1 MKDIR
6 VKVNPNPNIKSRLG
20 AENIINVVPTF
31 GFAGG
36 ELRQLGDVDL
46 SNLGDGYVL
55 IYDANVKKWVSTNIL
70 TPGETQNLTING
82 GNF

>member
-6 VKVNPNPNIKSRLG
+6 VKVNPNSNIKSRLG
-20 AENIINVVPTF
+20 AENVISVVPSF
-31 GFAGG
+31 GVTVG
-36 ELRQLGDVDL
+36 ELRTLNDVDV

-55 IYDANVKKWVSTNIL
+55 VYDANVNKWVSTNIL